1 MDNSTPAEAAP
12 DILWPGKPY
21 PLGAAYDGAG
31 TNFALFSSAAER
43 VYLCLFDES
52 GVERRVELTE
62 KDADVWHAYLP
73 YVGPGQHYGY
83 RVDGPYDPASGR
95 RCDASKLLLDPYAKA
110 ISGQVRPSASLYSY
124 SFDDPDKRN
133 TDDSAPVTMRSVVT
147 TPYFDWGHDRPPARP
162 YHETVIYEA
171 HVKGMTQ
178 LNEKIPAHLRG
189 TYAGLAQPAVID
201 HLTRLGITA
210 LELMPVHQFVNDTH
224 LQEKG
229 LSNYWGYNTIGFFA
243 PHNAY
248 AAHGQDGQQVQEFK
262 SMVKSMHAA
271 GIEVILDVVYNHT
284 AEGNHMGPTLSFRG
298 IDNASYYRL
307 VDGDPAHYFDTTG
320 TGNSLLMRSPAVLQ
334 LIMDSLRY
342 WVTEMHVDGFRFDL
356 ASTLARQFHEVDK
369 LSAFFDIIHQ
379 DPVLS
384 RAKLIAEPW
393 DVGEGGYNVGGF
405 PPLWSEWNGK
415 YRDTVRDFWRGE
427 PSTLGEFASRIT
439 GSSDLYQYSGR
450 TPVASVNFVTAHDG
464 FTLRDLVSYNGK
476 HNDANGED
484 NRDGDGNNRSW
495 NCGAE
500 GRTDDA
506 AVLDLRRRQI
516 RNFLATVLFSQGVP
530 MICHGDELGR
540 TQGGNNNAY
549 CQDNEITWIDWDLD
563 EQERKLLDFTS
574 KMVKLR
580 RDHPVLRRRRFF
592 TGRAGHGGES
602 ERREIEWLRPSGE
615 HMTDQDWATWYARA
629 MTVYLNGDAIAEPDE
644 YGRRVVDDSFL
655 VLINASG
662 EDIDFTLPGEDY
674 APGWKVALDTT
685 PAGQDA
691 ARSRHDANGVVGVEA
706 HSMLFLIAE
715 DEETARAA
723 RAART
728 VSEAATRLRAAREAS
743 EAATRLRAAREASGA
758 ERAETADADK
768 PATAPA
774 AEAPAVPV
782 EAEADESEGADVAPE
797 AEAAASDAPAE
808 PGADGAGA
816 VAPKAVPE
824 TAVAPEP
831 APEAGAVTPEAIVP
845 VEAPADESE
854 ADASADGPG
863 TVPADESEADA
874 PAAPEAAPGTGD
886 AGAAAPK
893 AVPESADAAPAE
905 PETAPAAPEADEEA
919 PGTPASV

>member
-1 MDNSTPAEAAP
+1 MDNKTPAAAAP
-12 DILWPGKPY
+12 DITWPGKPY
-21 PLGAAYDGAG
+21 PLGATYDGAG
-31 TNFALFSSAAER
+31 TNFALFSSVAEH
-43 VYLCLFDES
+43 VYLCLFNDS
-52 GVERRVELTE
+52 GAERRVELTE

-147 TPYFDWGHDRPPARP
+147 TPYFDWGHDRPPGHP
-162 YHETVIYEA
+162 YHETIVYEA
-171 HVKGMTQ
+171 HVKGMTR
-178 LNEKIPAHLRG
+178 LNEKVPEHLRG
-189 TYAGLAQPAVID
+189 TYAGLAQPAVIE

-224 LQEKG
+224 LQERG

-384 RAKLIAEPW
+384 RVKLIAEPW

-464 FTLRDLVSYNGK
+464 FTLHDLVSYNGK

-484 NRDGDGNNRSW
+484 NRDGDNNNRSW

-500 GRTDDA
+500 GETDDA
-506 AVLDLRRRQI
+506 AVLDLRRRQV

-563 EQERKLLDFTS
+563 EQERDLLDFTS

-592 TGRAGHGGES
+592 KGIAGHGGES
-602 ERREIEWLRPSGE
+602 ERNEIEWLRPSGE
-615 HMTDQDWATWYARA
+615 HMTEQDWATWYARA
-629 MTVYLNGDAIAEPDE
+629 MTVYLNGDAITDPDE
-644 YGRRVVDDSFL
+644 RGQRVVDDSFL

-662 EDIDFTLPGEDY
+662 EDIDFTLPGADY
-674 APGWKVALDTT
+674 APGWQVVLGTAPADWGEAL
-685 PAGQDA
+685 P
-691 ARSRHDANGVVGVEA
+691 RHDANNVVGVQA

-728 VSEAATRLRAAREAS
+728 VSEAATRLRVVRAAS
-743 EAATRLRAAREASGA
+743 EAATRLGAARAASEAGRP
-758 ERAETADADK
+758 E
-768 PATAPA
+768 PAPA
-774 AEAPAVPV
+774 AAPAEPAASEAPAVP
-782 EAEADESEGADVAPE
+782 EAEPETVGAE
-797 AEAAASDAPAE
+797 TPA
-808 PGADGAGA
+808 
-816 VAPKAVPE
+816 APK
-824 TAVAPEP
+824 
-831 APEAGAVTPEAIVP
+831 
-845 VEAPADESE
+845 
-854 ADASADGPG
+854 
-863 TVPADESEADA
+863 ADA
-874 PAAPEAAPGTGD
+874 PAAAPKADDDAPVPAAAAPADPEAPVAPEAVVVPEVEPETVGAEEPAAPKAGSPAAESQADVPAKTPAADPGD
-886 AGAAAPK
+886 GVEPAPAAGPGAPTPAKAPAAAPK
-893 AVPESADAAPAE
+893 ADDA
-905 PETAPAAPEADEEA
+905 T
-919 PGTPASV
+919 PGAPASV